1 MTVPVGPRLKQ
12 GRPYPLGAT
21 FDGRGVNFALFS
33 ANAEKVELCL
43 FDAAGVRE
51 TERLPLP
58 ECTEEVWHGYWPGAE
73 PGLLYGYRV
82 HGPYDPV
89 NGHRF
94 NANKLLIDPYAKQLS
109 GSLEW
114 NELHYGYIAGD
125 VREDLSFDTRDDAA
139 VVPKGRVIAPFPAQ
153 ADDKVLRTP
162 RSHTVIYELHV
173 RGYTMRHPSVGKELR
188 GTMAALRHPDVI
200 RHIRDLGIT
209 AVELLPVHP
218 FATTQALA
226 KNGLREFWG
235 YNSINFFAPEPRYL
249 AQGDVGEF
257 RRTVQAFH
265 DAGIEVILDVV
276 FNHTGEID
284 ELGPTLCFRGIDNA
298 SYYRLAEDKRRYLD
312 FTGCGNTLN
321 IGHPRVLQ
329 MVMDSLRYWANDMHV
344 DGFRFDL
351 AISLARQS
359 HDFSPEAAFFTCVLQ
374 DPLLA
379 KTKLIAEPWDLGPEG
394 YRLSGFPPR
403 WSEWNDK
410 FRDDVRKFWRGD
422 ESMLG
427 DLAFRLSGSSDVF
440 NHGKRRPTAGVNFV
454 TAHDGFTLHDLVSY
468 NVKHNEANR
477 EDDVDGANGNL
488 SWNCGA
494 EGPSE
499 DPAVI
504 RLRERQKRNLMA
516 TLLLSLG
523 IPMILAGDEFGR
535 TQRGNNNAYCQDN
548 DIGWIDW
555 SELDRNRGLLAFVQ
569 RLVRLRAD
577 HPVFR
582 RSAFFLGDR
591 TDESDVKDIVWLSP
605 EGHEMTQADWAS
617 LRNRCLGVRYAA
629 MSEMD
634 SETYTRRLDPH
645 AFLLLMNAGA
655 QPAKFVLPD
664 TGADRKWSCVVD
676 TAAAD
681 AAAAVQFNAQSAFP
695 LEAHAL
701 ALFVS
706 EV

>member
-1 MTVPVGPRLKQ
+1 MPVGSRLKQ

-21 FDGRGVNFALFS
+21 FDGQGVNFALFS

-43 FDAAGVRE
+43 FDDDGARE
-51 TERLPLP
+51 LERLSLP
-58 ECTEEVWHGYWPGAE
+58 ECTEEVWHGYLPGAR
-73 PGLLYGYRV
+73 PGLFYGYRV
-82 HGPYDPV
+82 HGPYDPA

-109 GSLEW
+109 GPLEW
-114 NELHYGYIAGD
+114 NELHYAYIAGD
-125 VREDLSFDTRDDAA
+125 PRKDLSFDTRDDAA
-139 VVPKGRVIAPFPAQ
+139 VVPKGVVIAAAVQ
-153 ADDKVLRTP
+153 DDGKLLRTP

-173 RGYTMRHPSVGKELR
+173 RGYTMRHPSVGTELR
-188 GTMAALRHPDVI
+188 GTMAALGHPDVI
-200 RHIRDLGIT
+200 RHIRDLGVT

-218 FATTQALA
+218 SATTRALA

-235 YNSINFFAPEPRYL
+235 YNAINFFAPESRYL
-249 AQGDVGEF
+249 AQGDVAEF

-276 FNHTGEID
+276 FNHTGEVD
-284 ELGPTLCFRGIDNA
+284 KLGPTLSFRGIDNA
-298 SYYRLAEDKRRYLD
+298 SYYCLTGDKRRYLD

-321 IGHPRVLQ
+321 ISHPRVLQ
-329 MVMDSLRYWANDMHV
+329 MVMDSLRYWAKDMLV

-351 AISLARQS
+351 AVSLARRDQS
-359 HDFSPEAAFFTCVLQ
+359 FSPEAAFFSCVLQ

-403 WSEWNDK
+403 WSEWNDR
-410 FRDDVRKFWRGD
+410 FRNDVRRFWRGD
-422 ESMLG
+422 DGMLG

-440 NHGKRRPTAGVNFV
+440 DHAKRRPTAGVNFV
-454 TAHDGFTLHDLVSY
+454 TAHDGFTLDDLVSY
-468 NVKHNEANR
+468 KVKHNEANK
-477 EDDVDGANGNL
+477 ENGADGADGNF
-488 SWNCGA
+488 SWNCGV
-494 EGPSE
+494 EGPSD
-499 DPAVI
+499 DPAI
-504 RLRERQKRNLMA
+504 LRLRERQKRNLMA

-548 DIGWIDW
+548 EIGWIDW
-555 SELDRNRGLLAFVQ
+555 SELDRNRDLLAFVQ

-591 TDESDVKDIVWLSP
+591 TDEGGIKDIVWLSP
-605 EGHEMTQADWAS
+605 EGHEMTQADWTS
-617 LRNRCLGVRYAA
+617 RRNHCLGVRYAA
-629 MSEMD
+629 VSEMD
-634 SETYTRRLDPH
+634 AETYTRRLDPH
-645 AFLLLMNAGA
+645 AFLLLMNAGDTS
-655 QPAKFVLPD
+655 QKFILPD
-664 TGADRKWSCVVD
+664 TGADRKWSCVID
-676 TAAAD
+676 TASAD
-681 AAAAVQFNAQSAFP
+681 AAPATHFDGLSAFP